1 MRQHVKKSHPVQYNQ
16 GLEERY
22 EKDPSQEQAELSEE
36 DFIWMAHLEFAY
48 TGQAV
53 NQFIATQFPGKSVEF
68 IKKKKETKNTNL

>member
-36 DFIWMAHLEFAY
+36 DFI
-48 TGQAV
+48 
-53 NQFIATQFPGKSVEF
+53 
-68 IKKKKETKNTNL
+68 